1 MALAELGVV
10 VLDCPDPDA
19 LAGFYAA
26 VLGGTVER
34 EQDGRWVDLKVPGG
48 QALAFQRA
56 EGYRAPRWPGAGS
69 DGQQFHL
76 DLTVPDLDAAQEGV
90 RVGAVEHDV
99 AEMGDGRHVFS
110 SSGDGLSRRR
120 GRTGAPRGR
129 RTPPRAGPGTPPP
142 RA

>member
-56 EGYRAPRWPGAGS
+56 EGTARRAGRVPGA
-69 DGQQFHL
+69 
-76 DLTVPDLDAAQEGV
+76 TA
-90 RVGAVEHDV
+90 
-99 AEMGDGRHVFS
+99 S
-110 SSGDGLSRRR
+110 SS
-120 GRTGAPRGR
+120 TW
-129 RTPPRAGPGTPPP
+129 T
-142 RA
+142 